1 MELMRMRQSAARSAA
16 AERRGRADTLS
27 ESDGVPD
34 QRQPS
39 PETWTGVQAAVWTF
53 VRCRDGY
60 FHRMSEEQTEVEE
73 TEEKD
78 EQESGDKD
86 TMDSEEVDKQIKEVE
101 ENPPDK
107 LEDWPGGQA
116 KYRTI
121 GGGDANEEWEEG
133 PTKHLG
139 PSDVRYYEDGSVTV
153 AGEKVDN
160 PEDFK
165 GDPIPG
171 GPTDPDAPDD
181 PSGIEPENKGDD
193 DEESNDGVEG
203 SAAGGG
209 DESREDDDSEESD
222 D

>member
-1 MELMRMRQSAARSAA
+1 M
-16 AERRGRADTLS
+16 AE
-27 ESDGVPD
+27 E
-34 QRQPS
+34 
-39 PETWTGVQAAVWTF
+39 ETQV
-53 VRCRDGY
+53 D
-60 FHRMSEEQTEVEE
+60 E
-73 TEEKD
+73 TEEQSEGQGETDQKKG
-78 EQESGDKD
+78 GDQPSD
-86 TMDSEEVDKQIKEVE
+86 MDSEEVDEIMKEVE
-101 ENPPDK
+101 ENPPDR
-107 LEDWPGGQA
+107 LEDWPDGPA

-153 AGEKVDN
+153 KGEKVDN

-181 PSGIEPENKGDD
+181 PSGLQDD
-193 DEESNDGVEG
+193 DKDDDADDSGDGVEG

-209 DESREDDDSEESD
+209 DESRSGDTKPDPDEEDE
-222 D
+222 